1 MINAKRFGRGQ
12 LAHPARGRVDKALQ
26 PRHLF
31 FSTGRGGAAG
41 RINLLFIDHL
51 HEMSRGHFVDRKLE
65 RKYGTCRYAR
75 N

>member
-31 FSTGRGGAAG
+31 FQQAAAV
-41 RINLLFIDHL
+41 LLD
-51 HEMSRGHFVDRKLE
+51 E
-65 RKYGTCRYAR
+65 
-75 N
+75 